1 MLYDTNA
8 NLPNKKKKSKS
19 HKKNGD
25 RRGIYQELK
34 LYVIN
39 FQLLKQVVVKLF

>member
-8 NLPNKKKKSKS
+8 NLPQKKKSQ
-19 HKKNGD
+19 NGD
-25 RRGIYQELK
+25 RKGIYQELK

-39 FQLLKQVVVKLF
+39 FQLLK

>member
-8 NLPNKKKKSKS
+8 NLPKKKRKSQ
-19 HKKNGD
+19 KKNGD

-39 FQLLKQVVVKLF
+39 LQLLKQVVVKLF